1 MPFFYKQVLPT
12 LLNDIMARRILS
24 WKSLF
29 LSRWHQLSSYSI
41 FFLRLFGFFNLRFY
55 LFIFRGEG
63 REKYQCV
70 VPSHAP
76 PLGTWP
82 ATQAWALTR
91 NQTSDPLVRRL
102 ALSPLSCISQG
113 LTLHFHNLKVTIL
126 KCTRLV
132 VFRIFTMFHNH
143 HHYLIAEYFHHAR
156 KKTSPF

>member
-102 ALSPLSCISQG
+102 ALNPLSHTSQG
-113 LTLHFHNLKVTIL
+113 SPSNILIKSGMSDISVISVRSVKKKLYLKLCLKNNHYYPTL
-126 KCTRLV
+126 
-132 VFRIFTMFHNH
+132 VFMNFI
-143 HHYLIAEYFHHAR
+143 
-156 KKTSPF
+156 